1 MLTWLKAMAARTVAF
16 FSVRRLDRDL
26 EQEMESHLA
35 MLTEDN
41 IRRGMTPA
49 EARREA
55 RMRLGGLESTKE
67 RHREARGLPFFDT
80 LLQDLRYTV
89 RTLRRDTGFAT
100 FAILIVGLGIGAS
113 STIFSVVNALVLRPL
128 PFRDSGRLV
137 WISTTADGGVGEW
150 RIQVNHFLDLRRQNK
165 SFSDLAGYN
174 AYYGTGDH
182 KLTGDGEPERLS
194 GVPVTQNFFPF
205 LGIQPVLGRS
215 FSAEEC
221 KWNGPG
227 AVLLSNRLWKRRFAS
242 DTGIV
247 GRKLILNDA
256 PITVVGVLPESFDFG
271 TVFDP
276 GSRIDLYFPFPL
288 SEETNRWGNTLAV
301 IARLN
306 PGATVES
313 ARAEFGI
320 LGKRL
325 MQEYPQRNDLR
336 PRLDSLDQHVSG
348 RLRPALFVL
357 SLAVGVVMLIVCA
370 NLANLL
376 MARTAARQKE
386 MAIRAAL
393 GAGRGRLIRQMLTE
407 SMVLSGCGAVLGLI
421 LAMAGTRVVAH
432 LDTFSIP
439 LLESVRIDGYA
450 LGFTLSVAFLTGLI
464 FGLAPALQVPAAAV
478 HASLKDSSRGS
489 SQGKRHAWIRST
501 LVIAEIAF
509 ACVLLVSAGLL
520 IRSFLRVLDVNL
532 GFHPERAAALRVDP
546 GRGYGTQAKR
556 NAYYGEVLRRVSS
569 VRGIEA
575 AGLAD
580 VLPLGGD
587 RSWGVQ
593 GKGQTYKRGQFPEA
607 FVRIVSN
614 GYLQAIGIPLRAGRD
629 FTERDTP
636 SSEPVILINET
647 LARTLWPG
655 QNPIGQIVEQDN
667 GRRVV
672 GVVSDVRHR
681 ALEQVSG
688 CEMYLPIRQTDD
700 YSSVDL
706 VVRTTLPPS
715 ALASAV
721 RAELKSIEPDLPANE
736 FRTLQ
741 QLVDKAVSPRRFV
754 VILLSGFS
762 VFALI
767 LASLGIYAVISYS
780 VAQRTQELGIRM
792 ALGASARD
800 LQARIVLHTLG
811 LAGMGMVLGISASWL
826 LSLMLSRALGDL
838 LFGVTPTDPATFL
851 GMAVTLAAVAA
862 IAGYLPARR
871 ASRIDPMMA
880 LRAD

>member
-16 FSVRRLDRDL
+16 FSVGRLDRDL
-26 EQEMESHLA
+26 EQEMESHLV
-35 MLTEDN
+35 MLAEDN

-49 EARREA
+49 EAHREA

-67 RHREARGLPFFDT
+67 QHREVRGLPFFDT

-89 RTLRRDTGFAT
+89 RTLRRDAGFT
-100 FAILIVGLGIGAS
+100 MFAILIVGLGIGAS

-137 WISTTADGGVGEW
+137 WISTVADDGVGEW

-165 SFSDLAGYN
+165 SFSDLA
-174 AYYGTGDH
+174 AYSAFYGTGDL

-194 GVPVTQNFFPF
+194 GVPVTQNFFPL
-205 LGIQPVLGRS
+205 LGIQPRLGRC
-215 FSAEEC
+215 FNADEC
-221 KWNGPG
+221 KWNGPR
-227 AVLLSNRLWKRRFAS
+227 AVLLSNRLWRRRFAS

-247 GRKLILNDA
+247 GRKLILNDT
-256 PITVVGVLPESFDFG
+256 PVTVVGVLPESFDFG

-288 SEETNRWGNTLAV
+288 GEETNRQGNILAV

-313 ARAEFGI
+313 ARAEFSI

-325 MQEYPQRNDLR
+325 TREYPQRNDLR
-336 PRLDSLDQHVSG
+336 PKLGSLDEHVSG

-357 SLAVGVVMLIVCA
+357 TLAVGVVMLIVCA
-370 NLANLL
+370 NLSNLL
-376 MARTAARQKE
+376 LARTAARQKE

-407 SMVLSGCGAVLGLI
+407 SMVLSGGGAVLGLI
-421 LAMAGTRVVAH
+421 LAMVGTRVVAH
-432 LDTFSIP
+432 LDSFSIP

-450 LGFTLSVAFLTGLI
+450 LGFTLLIALLTGLI
-464 FGLAPALQVPAAAV
+464 FGLMPALQVPAATV
-478 HASLKDSSRGS
+478 HTSLKESSRGS

-546 GRGYGTQAKR
+546 ARGYATQAQR
-556 NAYYGEVLRRVSS
+556 NAYYDDVLRG
-569 VRGIEA
+569 VRAVPGIEA

-593 GKGQTYKRGQFPEA
+593 GKGQSHKRGQFPEA
-607 FVRIVSN
+607 FVRVVSN
-614 GYLQAIGIPLRAGRD
+614 GYLKAIGIPLRAGRD

-655 QNPIGQIVEQDN
+655 QNPIGQIVDQDN

-688 CEMYLPIRQTDD
+688 CEEYLPIRQTND

-706 VVRTTLPPS
+706 VVRTTLPPT

-721 RAELKSIEPDLPANE
+721 RAELKSIDPNLPANE
-736 FRTLQ
+736 LRTLQ
-741 QLVDKAVSPRRFV
+741 HLVDKAVSPRRFV
-754 VILLSGFS
+754 VILLTGFS
-762 VFALI
+762 MFALI

-811 LAGMGMVLGISASWL
+811 LAGMGMVLGISASW
-826 LSLMLSRALGDL
+826 MLSRALSDL
-838 LFGVTPTDPATFL
+838 LFGVTSTDPATFL
-851 GMAVTLAAVAA
+851 GMAATLAAVAV